1 MSKSLLLVA
10 LGVCAGS
17 AYSLPALRPKGL
29 RTRHA
34 LHAPTTHALV
44 AAATPAAGDDAP
56 PAAELRGGASGEPGG
71 TLVLLGAVVM
81 LFVSVHRSLFSVG
94 IVPIQ
99 KELGLGA
106 STVGV
111 LQSAYLAGYALT
123 NAPGGAI
130 ADRLGGA
137 PVMLACL
144 AAWSVAVALM
154 PVAAASPAPVAA
166 LVALRLLFGLASGP
180 ALPGSLAVVSRWL
193 PLAKWSSG
201 IADVFVF
208 FNAGNAAGLL
218 LGGLI
223 PVLGWRALMVGGGAA
238 GLAWG
243 AGGLALA
250 TSIAAKH
257 DPPEDDAPAAAS
269 SPSGGLSLRQVGQLA
284 ALTHVHNCLNWSFF
298 FMQAW
303 LPTYFSRELGLEL
316 SKSAGLSALPMVTM
330 ALGSKVGGQAATRLI
345 AEGWAPFDVRRLMI
359 AISSLIPAAALL
371 ALGGVAD
378 AGVAVACLVLALGAH
393 SFSSAGYHAHI
404 ADVAPSSSGKILGF
418 TNTVGV
424 FVGIVA
430 NVVTG
435 RVLEATGSFRA
446 CFALAAAIYA
456 SEFAVF
462 FGFVRGG
469 RLV

>member
-1 MSKSLLLVA
+1 MARALLLSSLLATTASFQWLVVGGGPQGVHVAGRLLREVDGLA
-10 LGVCAGS
+10 LDDVCIVDDEDALLRKWKTRAENTGMRYLR
-17 AYSLPALRPKGL
+17 AYSLPALRPGL
-29 RTRHA
+29 RTRHT

-81 LFVSVHRSLFSVG
+81 LFVSRTAASSAG
-94 IVPIQ
+94 IAPIQ
-99 KELGLGA
+99 KELGLSA

-130 ADRLGGA
+130 ATVWAGA
-137 PVMLACL
+137 VMLACL
-144 AAWSVAVALM
+144 AAWSVSVALM

-166 LVALRLLFGLASGP
+166 LVALRLLFGLARAG
-180 ALPGSLAVVSRWL
+180 AARIARVVSRWL
-193 PLAKWSSG
+193 PPRRSSG
-201 IADVFVF
+201 IADAFVF

-243 AGGLALA
+243 AGGSRREIDRGG
-250 TSIAAKH
+250 TTR
-257 DPPEDDAPAAAS
+257 PRTTRPRPRRRRPAA
-269 SPSGGLSLRQVGQLA
+269 
-284 ALTHVHNCLNWSFF
+284 
-298 FMQAW
+298 
-303 LPTYFSRELGLEL
+303 SRCARSLGLEL

-330 ALGSKVGGQAATRLI
+330 ALGSK
-345 AEGWAPFDVRRLMI
+345 P
-359 AISSLIPAAALL
+359 
-371 ALGGVAD
+371 
-378 AGVAVACLVLALGAH
+378 
-393 SFSSAGYHAHI
+393 
-404 ADVAPSSSGKILGF
+404 GKILGF

-435 RVLEATGSFRA
+435 RVLEATAFRA

-456 SEFAVF
+456 EFAVF

>member
-1 MSKSLLLVA
+1 MSKRLLLVA

-29 RTRHA
+29 RTRHT

-81 LFVSVHRSLFSVG
+81 LFVACTAASSAG

-99 KELGLGA
+99 KELGLSA

-130 ADRLGGA
+130 ADRAGA
-137 PVMLACL
+137 VMLAP
-144 AAWSVAVALM
+144 AWSVAVALM

-193 PLAKWSSG
+193 PLAKRSSG

-223 PVLGWRALMVGGGAA
+223 PV
-238 GLAWG
+238 
-243 AGGLALA
+243 
-250 TSIAAKH
+250 
-257 DPPEDDAPAAAS
+257 
-269 SPSGGLSLRQVGQLA
+269 GQLA

-303 LPTYFSRELGLEL
+303 LPTHSQELGLEL

-359 AISSLIPAAALL
+359 AISPLIPARSSPSAAWRTR
-371 ALGGVAD
+371 ASPSRA
-378 AGVAVACLVLALGAH
+378 
-393 SFSSAGYHAHI
+393 
-404 ADVAPSSSGKILGF
+404 SSSPSGPTPPPRATTPTSPTSRQPGQDPRLHE
-418 TNTVGV
+418 TVGV

-435 RVLEATGSFRA
+435 RVLEATAFRA